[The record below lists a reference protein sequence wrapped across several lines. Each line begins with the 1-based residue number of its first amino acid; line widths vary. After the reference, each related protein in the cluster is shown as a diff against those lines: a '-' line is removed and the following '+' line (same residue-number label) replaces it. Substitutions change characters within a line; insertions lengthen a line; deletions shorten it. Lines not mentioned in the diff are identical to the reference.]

1 MAIENSMLYL
11 GPQFSFFQ
19 CKFPF
24 WPLNFYRSKL
34 YISIIQAITKYWSIE
49 ILTTYEHMILYL
61 MTFFLRTLAFS
72 FMFQHFYWRSHE
84 IIYFIIVNVL
94 YILFTHLLYTKDYF
108 LLFEVCH
115 PSTVWHL
122 RLVLLFLN
130 SEHNKRKQSK
140 ETQQK
145 WVIDWLYPAI
155 KWSRYQEPKTHGFQH
170 VSMCIDV
177 LWWKRSRKLMS
188 MYMKDW
194 LSNCILRSHKC
205 HDLWS
210 IFSMYVPLCGI
221 WFSAILCFFLLRFV
235 FLNQRII

>member
-1 MAIENSMLYL
+1 MYRNIKYGVVMAIENSMLYL
-11 GPQFSFFQ
+11 GPKFSFFQ

-34 YISIIQAITKYWSIE
+34 YISIISIIQITTKYWSIE
-49 ILTTYEHMILYL
+49 VLTTYEHMILYL

-72 FMFQHFYWRSHE
+72 FTFQHFYWRSHE

-94 YILFTHLLYTKDYF
+94 YILFTHLLYTKDHF

-140 ETQQK
+140 EKQQK
-145 WVIDWLYPAI
+145 WVIDWLYPSYKMI
-155 KWSRYQEPKTHGFQH
+155 KISRTQ
-170 VSMCIDV
+170 
-177 LWWKRSRKLMS
+177 
-188 MYMKDW
+188 
-194 LSNCILRSHKC
+194 NA
-205 HDLWS
+205 
-210 IFSMYVPLCGI
+210 
-221 WFSAILCFFLLRFV
+221 WFSTCKYVYRRVMMEKKQKVNVYVYERLIV
-235 FLNQRII
+235 